1 MDCLYLSFWDVAL
14 SNFSIG
20 TFRKRMLS
28 NAEAR
33 GLIARAREAGALVCV
48 AEADLAAPYGE
59 REREKHR
66 QLCEALRRHADIRI
80 DLKDFFG
87 EQTANGL
94 FFVEI
99 GEGASFLVV
108 DCAYTMELAARG
120 DPSADDVGAR
130 ERNVRLSAG
139 LAMNVSPDSIA
150 FHLFEQVGP
159 VDVGRTTG

>member
-1 MDCLYLSFWDVAL
+1 MDRLYLSFWDVAL
-14 SNFSIG
+14 SNFPAG

-33 GLIARAREAGALVCV
+33 ALIAQARAAGALVCV

-66 QLCEALRRHADIRI
+66 QLCEAIRRHADIRI
-80 DLKDFFG
+80 DLEDFFG

-94 FFVEI
+94 FLVEV
-99 GEGASFLVV
+99 GEGASLLVV
-108 DCAYTMELAARG
+108 DCAYTMERAAQG
-120 DPSADDVGAR
+120 DSSAVGAEAR
-130 ERNVRLSAG
+130 EANVRLSAG
-139 LAMNVSPDSIA
+139 LATSVAPHSIE

-159 VDVGRTTG
+159 VEVGPTIG